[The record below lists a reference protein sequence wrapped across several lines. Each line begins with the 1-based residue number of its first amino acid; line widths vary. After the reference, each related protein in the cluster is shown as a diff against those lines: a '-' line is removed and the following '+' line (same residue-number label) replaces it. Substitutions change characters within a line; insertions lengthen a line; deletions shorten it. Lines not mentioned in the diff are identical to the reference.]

1 MLTRSRRHG
10 DNPFYH
16 AEARQAPMK
25 MLHVWQPVSPQISS
39 EEAVLRRSA
48 IPHLD
53 MRENPTIPPL
63 VIS

>member
-1 MLTRSRRHG
+1 
-10 DNPFYH
+10 
-16 AEARQAPMK
+16 MK
-25 MLHVWQPVSPQISS
+25 MLHVWQLVSPQISS
-39 EEAVLRRSA
+39 EEAVLGKSA